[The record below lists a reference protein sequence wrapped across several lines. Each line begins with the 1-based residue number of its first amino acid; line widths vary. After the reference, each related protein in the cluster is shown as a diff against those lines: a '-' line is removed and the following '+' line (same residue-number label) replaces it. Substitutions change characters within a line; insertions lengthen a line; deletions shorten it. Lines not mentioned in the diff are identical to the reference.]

1 MEIPKP
7 DIPITNK
14 QLTDSTVKIF
24 TNSHYNQKHKIS
36 THTDLKAPL
45 GKKQPVPILIG
56 NR

>member
-7 DIPITNK
+7 DIPITNN